1 MNNRQESKINMSRT
15 VEGICLQYS
24 SVYAGN
30 LAFNAAF
37 EALQAKISAIL
48 STAQQDASIITG
60 ITADKNVSKDKL
72 CAKASE
78 LANVTFAYASTT
90 GNNTLKEEV
99 NFSYSKLARLRE
111 ELLAPN
117 CQNIHDRIVENIAA
131 LADYGI
137 TGAMATEL
145 QQLIDKYSADTPKVR
160 TAISNRKATTAS
172 LVTLF
177 EELDD
182 ILKNRMDKIVV
193 IFEAANPEF
202 VAAYNAARRI
212 IEPVTI
218 TTQLKGIVTD
228 KLDSKPIK
236 GAIITAVGI
245 DNGNTGESFTATTDA
260 NGEYQ
265 IKPII
270 YGRYTI
276 TVSATG
282 YATLETDEFKMTM
295 GEINRLNAEMVK

>member
-1 MNNRQESKINMSRT
+1 MNNRQESKVNMSRT

-30 LAFNAAF
+30 VAFKTAF
-37 EALQAKISAIL
+37 EAFQGNIADIL
-48 STAQQDASIITG
+48 STAQQDASVITG
-60 ITADKNVSKDKL
+60 ITADKNILKDKL
-72 CAKASE
+72 CSKASE

-99 NFSYSKLARLRE
+99 NFTYSKLARLRE
-111 ELLAPN
+111 ESLAPN
-117 CQNIHDRIVENIAA
+117 CQNIHDKIVENITA

-137 TGAMATEL
+137 TSAMTTEL
-145 QQLIDKYSADTPKVR
+145 QQLIDRYSAETPKVR

-172 LVTLF
+172 MVTLF
-177 EELDD
+177 EEMDD

-212 IEPVTI
+212 VEPVTI
-218 TTQLKGIVTD
+218 TTQLKGVVTD
-228 KLDSKPIK
+228 KLDAKPIK
-236 GAIITAVGI
+236 GAVITAVGI
-245 DNGNTGESFTATTDA
+245 ENGNTGESFTATTDA
-260 NGEYQ
+260 DGEYH

-270 YGRYTI
+270 YGKYNI

-282 YATLETDEFKMTM
+282 YATLETDAFQMIM
-295 GEINRLNAEMVK
+295 GNINHLNAIMVK